1 MPTSLDSTPTTTS
14 EALNSTTSSKTAGGE
29 GSGNEP
35 GLDDTESY
43 FSISSSSVPV
53 NLPPTRSSALRPTPI
68 NLPLTFKQS
77 VRKAIQQRLRRY
89 AGKLD
94 PNTSREIE
102 LGISDAIDLALRIL
116 ERSHKQQNIL
126 PFTDTSTSVRLRSA
140 VLSSVLR
147 DVANNVLQGSLKAIS
162 FSGQRFLTVLS
173 QGTAPKLML
182 TSHTM
187 PPSYEMINLDVSS
200 RAQSLLIPGGWD
212 QDQD

>member
-1 MPTSLDSTPTTTS
+1 MLTQSPNVIFPD
-14 EALNSTTSSKTAGGE
+14 
-29 GSGNEP
+29 
-35 GLDDTESY
+35 
-43 FSISSSSVPV
+43 I
-53 NLPPTRSSALRPTPI
+53 LRPIKLTSCKAHSQQCSDPQSSRLYSLGHLPGVPFISRGISFSGDDNIHI
-68 NLPLTFKQS
+68 NC
-77 VRKAIQQRLRRY
+77 LRRY

-126 PFTDTSTSVRLRSA
+126 PFTDTSTSAHLRST

-147 DVANNVLQGSLKAIS
+147 NVANNILQGSLKAIS
-162 FSGQRFLTVLS
+162 FSGRCFLTVLS

-182 TSHTM
+182 TSHTT

-200 RAQSLLIPGGWD
+200 QAQSLLIPGGWD